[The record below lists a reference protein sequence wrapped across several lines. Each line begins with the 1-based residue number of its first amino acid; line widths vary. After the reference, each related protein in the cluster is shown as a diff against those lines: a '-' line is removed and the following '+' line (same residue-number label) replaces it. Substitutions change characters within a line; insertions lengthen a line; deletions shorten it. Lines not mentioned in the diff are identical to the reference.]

1 MTVILFQLQF
11 FQFLVVWN
19 SVMLKMFTKKKHLN
33 YNSRDDT
40 AGVINDVDADVKG
53 RIIRIVP

>member
-1 MTVILFQLQF
+1 
-11 FQFLVVWN
+11 
-19 SVMLKMFTKKKHLN
+19 MLKMFTKKKHLN